1 MKIVINQ
8 GMPKNTELFN
18 PGCPLVAFGT
28 SSVQKE
34 KLGEV
39 LKFGVQCGFRV
50 LNMSDEHSNETSV
63 GMSLKSL
70 ITGGFIARQDLFI
83 SFKMTK
89 IQNLKQLEKHIS
101 KHLATRNLT
110 YFDLFVIENSPFVEE
125 NILKIWRTL
134 ENLHLSKLLRNIGL
148 SGFPRKHMEKILSVA
163 VIKPFAIQ
171 DIFNPFYSNNEI
183 SQFCQIHDLLLI
195 GMSPL
200 DYLNSKG
207 KLLTNSTVTEIARN
221 HNASPAQTLL
231 AWAIQSQTLPVIQ
244 TLNTDHVKENIMLS
258 DLKLSEK
265 EMRDICQLTETE

>member
-1 MKIVINQ
+1 
-8 GMPKNTELFN
+8 
-18 PGCPLVAFGT
+18 
-28 SSVQKE
+28 
-34 KLGEV
+34 
-39 LKFGVQCGFRV
+39 
-50 LNMSDEHSNETSV
+50 
-63 GMSLKSL
+63 
-70 ITGGFIARQDLFI
+70 
-83 SFKMTK
+83 MTK

-221 HNASPAQTLL
+221 HNASAAQTLL
-231 AWAIQSQTLPVIQ
+231 AWAIQSQTLPVVQ

-258 DLKLSEK
+258 DLILSEK
-265 EMRDICQLTETE
+265 EMRDICQLTESE

>member
-1 MKIVINQ
+1 
-8 GMPKNTELFN
+8 
-18 PGCPLVAFGT
+18 
-28 SSVQKE
+28 
-34 KLGEV
+34 
-39 LKFGVQCGFRV
+39 
-50 LNMSDEHSNETSV
+50 
-63 GMSLKSL
+63 
-70 ITGGFIARQDLFI
+70 
-83 SFKMTK
+83 MTK

-148 SGFPRKHMEKILSVA
+148 SGFLRKHMEKILSVA

-231 AWAIQSQTLPVIQ
+231 AWAIRSQTLPVIQ
-244 TLNTDHVKENIMLS
+244 TLNTDHVEENIMLS